1 MSVCCSQLLCFVEFK
16 VMSVWNS
23 SPMNSS
29 LIHESDPTFWVYRK
43 SIRIFRHDSF
53 FLTCRTKLLF
63 ESEKK
68 SMYSKFFKERTT
80 FGSFCLEEWSIV
92 FLFFY
97 FSNEVFLH
105 ENACHLYRSI
115 HLDSIHALCVTYKRK
130 NLIILGV
137 YILTKW
143 LGSNWINIA
152 HDVNPTFDCMPHL
165 FIQEAPL
172 THTHEQVHNP
182 TCIYMIDVKT

>member
-1 MSVCCSQLLCFVEFK
+1 MS
-16 VMSVWNS
+16 NS
-23 SPMNSS
+23 
-29 LIHESDPTFWVYRK
+29 WVRPNFL
-43 SIRIFRHDSF
+43 SIQEKHSNLSAWQHFS
-53 FLTCRTKLLF
+53 TCRTKLLF

-68 SMYSKFFKERTT
+68 TMHSKFFKERT
-80 FGSFCLEEWSIV
+80 FGSFCLEKWWIV
-92 FLFFY
+92 FFF

-105 ENACHLYRSI
+105 ETSCHLYQSI
-115 HLDSIHALCVTYKRK
+115 HLDRIHAPCVTYKHK
-130 NLIILGV
+130 NLRILGF

-172 THTHEQVHNP
+172 THAHLNKYIIPRVYIWLMWKPNHIWLMRKPNRSYSNILWF
-182 TCIYMIDVKT
+182 CDYNSS